1 MKIIQEGENDEVSF
15 EKEENE
21 LCCPH
26 CNCKFS
32 FREGNIDI
40 VTEPIKYKKGI
51 KKILGF
57 NKGYYIRKYITCPWC
72 KSIFKLKYVID
83 N

>member
-1 MKIIQEGENDEVSF
+1 MKIIEEGKNDEVSF

-26 CNCKFS
+26 CHRKFS
-32 FREGNIDI
+32 FKEGNIDI

-57 NKGYYIRKYITCPWC
+57 NKGYYIHKYITCPWC